1 MEYEKYEKETPEGVE
16 VAVLVSPG
24 YGAGWSTWADDD
36 YSEAV
41 VFDRNIVQFVLDK
54 DDEGLTSYME
64 NKYPDMYLGGADDLV
79 VMWLAKGEAF
89 EITEYDGHESL
100 KVIAEQH
107 FLVA

>member
-41 VFDRNIVQFVLDK
+41 TFDRNIVKFVLDK
-54 DDEGLTSYME
+54 NFESLTEYMKS
-64 NKYPDMYLGGADDLV
+64 KYEHMYLGGMEDLRV
-79 VMWLAKGEAF
+79 HWVAKGEAF
-89 EITEYDGHESL
+89 EITEHDGYESL
-100 KVIAEQH
+100 TVIGEQQYW
-107 FLVA
+107 VA